1 VTKEA
6 KNPVYGWVAV
16 GLAVAVTAV
25 VAYSILK
32 PEEDEL
38 WQDVREESTE
48 G

>member
-1 VTKEA
+1 
-6 KNPVYGWVAV
+6 
-16 GLAVAVTAV
+16 